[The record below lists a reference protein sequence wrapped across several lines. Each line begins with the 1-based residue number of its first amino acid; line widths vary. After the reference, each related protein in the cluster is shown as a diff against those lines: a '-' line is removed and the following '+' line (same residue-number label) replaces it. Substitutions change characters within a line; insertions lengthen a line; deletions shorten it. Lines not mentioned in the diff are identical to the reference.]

1 MKAQTHPLIH
11 HFEDYI
17 ASELRLSGHTV
28 KAYID
33 DLQRFASFCTGEGN
47 ENTFDPSAVTPSDVR
62 AWAADM
68 TANGVST
75 RSVRRRISSL
85 RSFYRYLARRHNT
98 SCDPTAGVVRARVPH
113 TLPRFIL
120 PEQTARVLDKAEADT
135 PHDDFTAV
143 RNELMVNML
152 YSTGMRA
159 AELVGLTDID
169 VDTARGELKV
179 LGKRNKERIIPFGD
193 ELADLIDLYRHLR
206 ASATGLSATDT
217 FFVRPD
223 GRPVYYQLVN
233 RVVHGMLDG
242 QVSSPKRS
250 PHVLRH
256 SFATDMLNNG
266 ADLNAVQR
274 LLGHASLATT
284 QIYTHLTY
292 RELQNN
298 YQLAHPRAK
307 KH

>member
-11 HFEDYI
+11 HFEDSI

-68 TANGVST
+68 ASNGVST

-179 LGKRNKERIIPFGD
+179 LGKRNKERIIPFGE
-193 ELADLIDLYRHLR
+193 ELRDMITLYRQLR
-206 ASATGLSATDT
+206 DKHIAQPGPNFFLRPSGQPLYRKLIYNITHNQLATAHAS
-217 FFVRPD
+217 
-223 GRPVYYQLVN
+223 
-233 RVVHGMLDG
+233 H
-242 QVSSPKRS
+242 KS
-250 PHVLRH
+250 PHILRH

-266 ADLNAVQR
+266 ADINAVQQ

-292 RELQNN
+292 SELKSN
-298 YQLAHPRAK
+298 YQLAHPRALK
-307 KH
+307 KGG

>member
-68 TANGVST
+68 ASNGVST

-85 RSFYRYLARRHNT
+85 RSFYRYLARHHNT

-169 VDTARGELKV
+169 VDTARG
-179 LGKRNKERIIPFGD
+179 
-193 ELADLIDLYRHLR
+193 
-206 ASATGLSATDT
+206 
-217 FFVRPD
+217 
-223 GRPVYYQLVN
+223 
-233 RVVHGMLDG
+233 
-242 QVSSPKRS
+242 
-250 PHVLRH
+250 
-256 SFATDMLNNG
+256 
-266 ADLNAVQR
+266 
-274 LLGHASLATT
+274 
-284 QIYTHLTY
+284 
-292 RELQNN
+292 
-298 YQLAHPRAK
+298 
-307 KH
+307 